1 MTNEELI
8 REFGYNYNGDSIKL
22 EAELLRR
29 LNERDEL
36 EKKLQHTDNELCLS
50 NTILDAINRILEG
63 ESVSDFEES
72 FCPVREIADLKSR
85 CDFSEKKLAS
95 VQRAVEDLNKIKI
108 LVDSGSINTGD
119 DMKDEGYLL
128 AISDVRD
135 IIYLTRKERERK

>member
-8 REFGYNYNGDSIKL
+8 ILFVNRLNVNDIKEANQY
-22 EAELLRR
+22 EAELLRL

-36 EKKLQHTDNELCLS
+36 EKALQEERYDCAIKYAEVYGAELKINEL
-50 NTILDAINRILEG
+50 
-63 ESVSDFEES
+63 
-72 FCPVREIADLKSR
+72 
-85 CDFSEKKLAS
+85 EKQLAS
-95 VQRAVEDLNKIKI
+95 TQRAVEDLNKIKI